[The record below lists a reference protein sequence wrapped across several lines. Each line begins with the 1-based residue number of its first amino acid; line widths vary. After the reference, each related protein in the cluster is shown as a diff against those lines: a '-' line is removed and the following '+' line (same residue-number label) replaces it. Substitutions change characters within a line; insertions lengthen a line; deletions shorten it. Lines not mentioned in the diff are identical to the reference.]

1 MERTGPANHQGWVR
15 LRRSDGLVRLEL
27 GGEVD
32 ALMEQALE
40 HAVTEARTGDLPVE
54 VDTRSVTFMDSL
66 ALTSLARLAVGHH
79 TAVFV
84 DPPDLVRFLLD
95 VTRLG
100 EVVQIRET
108 GTGADAT
115 AST

>member
-1 MERTGPANHQGWVR
+1 MERTGPVDNQGWVR
-15 LRRSDGLVRLEL
+15 LRRTDGLVRLEL

-32 ALMEQALE
+32 AVMEQALE

-54 VDTRSVTFMDSL
+54 VDTRAVTFMDSL
-66 ALTSLARLAVGHH
+66 ALTSLARLATGQH
-79 TAVFV
+79 TAIFV

-100 EVVQIRET
+100 DVVQIRET
-108 GTGADAT
+108 GTGAST

>member
-1 MERTGPANHQGWVR
+1 MEDTGPVHHQGWLR
-15 LRRSDGLVRLEL
+15 LRRTDGLVRLEL

-40 HAVTEARTGDLPVE
+40 QAVTEARTRDLPVE
-54 VDTRSVTFMDSL
+54 VDTRAVTFMDSL
-66 ALTSLARLAVGHH
+66 ALASLARLAVGQH
-79 TAVFV
+79 TAIFV

-100 EVVQIRET
+100 DVVQIRET
-108 GTGADAT
+108 GTGTA

>member
-1 MERTGPANHQGWVR
+1 MSTQGWVR
-15 LRRSDGLVRLEL
+15 LRRSDGVVRLEL

-54 VDTRSVTFMDSL
+54 VDTRAVTFMDSL
-66 ALTSLARLAVGHH
+66 ALTSLARLAVGQH

-100 EVVQIRET
+100 DVVQIRDT
-108 GTGADAT
+108 GDEAGAGAT
-115 AST
+115 ATT